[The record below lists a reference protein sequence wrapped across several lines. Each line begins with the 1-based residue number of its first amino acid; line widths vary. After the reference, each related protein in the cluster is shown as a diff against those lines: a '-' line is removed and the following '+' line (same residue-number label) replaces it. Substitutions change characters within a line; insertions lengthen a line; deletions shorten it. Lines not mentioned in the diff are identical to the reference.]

1 MAASNSQF
9 RSQEKPMP
17 SVEVVENG
25 RGKFAVDIS
34 VGPHALLADEP
45 AEVGGNDS
53 GPSPHD
59 FLLAGLGACT
69 SMTLR
74 MYADHKKIP
83 LEQVQVR
90 LTRRKIKAADCPDC
104 VTKDG
109 EVEEMTREI
118 TLVGDLDE
126 ATRQR
131 LLEIANKCP
140 VHKTLTGENK
150 IRTALVA

>member
-1 MAASNSQF
+1 MA
-9 RSQEKPMP
+9 

-34 VGPHALLADEP
+34 VGPHAMIADEP
-45 AEVGGNDS
+45 ADVGGNDH

-74 MYADHKKIP
+74 MYAERKGFP
-83 LEQVQVR
+83 LEQIQVR

-104 VTKDG
+104 VTKEG

-118 TLVGDLDE
+118 TLIGDLDD
-126 ATRQR
+126 ATRQK

-140 VHKTLTGENK
+140 VHKTLTGEIK
-150 IRTALVA
+150 IRTALAPA